1 MPHIVGDACVK
12 CKFTD
17 CVDSCPVTCFHE
29 TPDMLV
35 IDPEVCID
43 CGACIP
49 ECPVDAIFLE
59 EELPEDQQEYIE
71 INRVLSTV
79 YPVLEESGLPH
90 PECEKYTDVT
100 NKRHLIKDEI

>member
-17 CVDSCPVTCFHE
+17 CVDSCPVTCFH
-29 TPDMLV
+29 
-35 IDPEVCID
+35 DPEVCID

-49 ECPVDAIFLE
+49 ECPIDAIFLE
-59 EELPEDQQEYIE
+59 EDLPEDQQEYIE

-79 YPVLEESGLPH
+79 YPVLEESRLPH